1 MNPVA
6 IIALVLSV
14 GLAVMVFRLAIGGF
28 GWHWAVGVLLAS
40 VPVVATFFFGIVG
53 LLVAA
58 VPVVATF
65 FFGIVGLL
73 GGALFVGAMYKAS
86 G

>member
-14 GLAVMVFRLAIGGF
+14 GLAIMVFRLAIGGF

-53 LLVAA
+53 LL
-58 VPVVATF
+58 
-65 FFGIVGLL
+65 GS
-73 GGALFVGAMYKAS
+73 ALFVGALYKAS

>member
-28 GWHWAVGVLLAS
+28 GWHWSVGVLLAS

-53 LLVAA
+53 LL
-58 VPVVATF
+58 
-65 FFGIVGLL
+65 GS
-73 GGALFVGAMYKAS
+73 ALFVGALYKAS

>member
-1 MNPVA
+1 MNPLA

-28 GWHWAVGVLLAS
+28 GWHWAVGVLLGS

-53 LLVAA
+53 LL
-58 VPVVATF
+58 
-65 FFGIVGLL
+65 GS
-73 GGALFVGAMYKAS
+73 ALFVGALYKAS